1 MKKEMEAG
9 LWVQNVMKTLTHTC
23 AHAHTHQF
31 SVTDSISSLLV
42 SKINHMYNKVLTFIY
57 SMLAQRISC

>member
-1 MKKEMEAG
+1 MFPKCNE
-9 LWVQNVMKTLTHTC
+9 NTSTHPRACT
-23 AHAHTHQF
+23 HARVHTRQF
-31 SVTDSISSLLV
+31 SVTDSVSSLLV